1 MNIADHPKSVGF
13 PAHPPAMHSFLG
25 APVRAMGKVFGNI
38 YLAEKRGA
46 ATFSRDD
53 EESLVILAT
62 QAGVAIA
69 NATLYAEMH
78 IRERWLDALRDITS
92 EILVGSDAESQ
103 LSGIAEHARDLAGR
117 ASATILTTTSTPA
130 QRARA
135 AAVGADGAQVR
146 GQAVPSANSP
156 SR

>member
-13 PAHPPAMHSFLG
+13 PAHPPAIHSFLG
-25 APVRAMGKVFGNI
+25 APVRAMGKVFGNL

-69 NATLYAEMH
+69 KPTLSSAMH
-78 IRERWLDALRDITS
+78 IRERWLVAVGDINADM
-92 EILVGSDAESQ
+92 LVGAEADSQ
-103 LSGIAEHARDLAGR
+103 LR
-117 ASATILTTTSTPA
+117 ATAATPTYT
-130 QRARA
+130 
-135 AAVGADGAQVR
+135 AV
-146 GQAVPSANSP
+146 
-156 SR
+156 